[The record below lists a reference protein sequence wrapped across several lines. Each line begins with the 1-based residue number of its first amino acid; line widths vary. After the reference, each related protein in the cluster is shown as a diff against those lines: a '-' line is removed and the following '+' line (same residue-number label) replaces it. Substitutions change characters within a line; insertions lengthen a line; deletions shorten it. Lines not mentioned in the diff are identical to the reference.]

1 MNQTDPTNKTSASA
15 EQRLPVR
22 LLFGFLNW
30 LSYIPRG
37 VIEHFATLLFR
48 IGYIFVPR
56 MRDVGLRNLEIAF
69 PEQSVEWRKN
79 LLARNA
85 REMGK
90 FIADTLFLPRM
101 TRSWIEQNIDYK
113 DFMGLLE
120 KLKEEQKPIMLVGA
134 HLGSFELVPPLAGIL
149 GHPIHSVARPF
160 RNKTLDETMI
170 ALRQHHGARVVSREG
185 AIKKLKKLL
194 AARQTIGILCD
205 QNVTRKNAVF
215 VPWFNTLAATT
226 KAPGYL
232 ALEPGSVI
240 IAIFSF
246 REGKRFKLSFQQVEV
261 SDIRDNPTLTQ
272 DEKITKIT
280 ELFARTIESEIR
292 AHPEKW
298 FWIHRRWKTRPEG
311 EPENF
316 YT

>member
-1 MNQTDPTNKTSASA
+1 M
-15 EQRLPVR
+15 
-22 LLFGFLNW
+22 
-30 LSYIPRG
+30 
-37 VIEHFATLLFR
+37 LFR
-48 IGYIFVPR
+48 IGYLFVPR

-85 REMGK
+85 HEMAK
-90 FIADTLFLPRM
+90 FVADTLFLPRI
-101 TRSWIEQNIDYK
+101 TRKWIDQNIDYK
-113 DFMGLLE
+113 DFMSLLE
-120 KLKEEQKPIMLVGA
+120 KLKEEGRPIMLIGA
-134 HLGSFELVPPLAGIL
+134 HLGSFELVPPMAGIL

-160 RNKTLDETMI
+160 RSKTLDETI
-170 ALRQHHGARVVSREG
+170 TALRQYHGARVVSREG

-246 REGKRFKLSFQQVEV
+246 REGKKFKLAFQQI
-261 SDIRDNPTLTQ
+261 DISNIRENQALTQ

-280 ELFARTIESEIR
+280 EVFAQAIESAIR

>member
-1 MNQTDPTNKTSASA
+1 MS
-15 EQRLPVR
+15 VR
-22 LLFGFLNW
+22 LLFGFLYC
-30 LSYIPRG
+30 LGYIPRG
-37 VIEHFATLLFR
+37 VNEEIATTIFRLGYLL
-48 IGYIFVPR
+48 VPR

-69 PEQSVEWRKN
+69 PEQSVEWRKK

-90 FIADTLFLPRM
+90 FVADTLLLPRI
-101 TRSWIEQNIDYK
+101 TRAWIDKNIDYK
-113 DFMGLLE
+113 DFMSLLE
-120 KLKEEQKPIMLVGA
+120 ELRDEGKPIMLIGA
-134 HLGSFELVPPLAGIL
+134 HLGSFELVPPMAGIL

-160 RNKTLDETMI
+160 SNKTLDETI
-170 ALRQHHGARVVSREG
+170 THLRQYHGARVVSREG

-194 AARQTIGILCD
+194 AARETIGILCD

-232 ALEPGSVI
+232 ALEPQSVV

-246 REGKRFKLSFQQVEV
+246 REGNKFKLSFQQVDI
-261 SDIRDNPTLTQ
+261 SDIRENQALTQ

-280 ELFARTIESEIR
+280 AVFARTIESEIR

-311 EPENF
+311 EPENL
-316 YT
+316 YTSSSR